1 MICGVEPLAL
11 HEMCAVCRSTF
22 AHLVVTSEP
31 TRPLFNRLPAAPTNT
46 KLSVPHTPVHFPS
59 QFHPSTKL
67 ARGLSSGGHE
77 KGRPLAMGGG
87 AGGETTKKAL
97 RATASDGDGA
107 SVPPVEQ
114 QQKQQPVPLPAAGVT
129 GTNAADGSAS
139 AAVQSCGEEDGQ
151 DDEQVERFYALLAN
165 IRALRGLYSA
175 GAGPAASVRGSRK
188 RAREAEAPWT
198 PAFRL
203 EDFEE
208 EVNQGA
214 AAADARCAVMN
225 QGASG
230 GAARRPAAARARVA
244 AADDGHEE
252 DGVAEVERGGNKLG
266 RRVAAR
272 G

>member
-1 MICGVEPLAL
+1 
-11 HEMCAVCRSTF
+11 
-22 AHLVVTSEP
+22 
-31 TRPLFNRLPAAPTNT
+31 
-46 KLSVPHTPVHFPS
+46 
-59 QFHPSTKL
+59 
-67 ARGLSSGGHE
+67 
-77 KGRPLAMGGG
+77 MGGVAG
-87 AGGETTKKAL
+87 AETTKKAL
-97 RATASDGDGA
+97 RATASDGDSA

-114 QQKQQPVPLPAAGVT
+114 QQQQPAPLPAAGVA

-139 AAVQSCGEEDGQ
+139 AAVQSCGEEDDQ

-175 GAGPAASVRGSRK
+175 GTGPAASGRGSRK

-214 AAADARCAVMN
+214 ADARCAVMN
-225 QGASG
+225 QGDSG
-230 GAARRPAAARARVA
+230 GGVARRPIAARARPAVP
-244 AADDGHEE
+244 AADDDHEE
-252 DGVAEVERGGNKLG
+252 DQVARGGNKLG
-266 RRVAAR
+266 HRVAAR

>member
-1 MICGVEPLAL
+1 
-11 HEMCAVCRSTF
+11 
-22 AHLVVTSEP
+22 
-31 TRPLFNRLPAAPTNT
+31 
-46 KLSVPHTPVHFPS
+46 
-59 QFHPSTKL
+59 
-67 ARGLSSGGHE
+67 
-77 KGRPLAMGGG
+77 MGGG

-175 GAGPAASVRGSRK
+175 GTGPAASGRGSRK
-188 RAREAEAPWT
+188 WAREAEAAPWT

-230 GAARRPAAARARVA
+230 GVARRPATAAA
-244 AADDGHEE
+244 AADDDHED
-252 DGVAEVERGGNKLG
+252 DGVAEVARGGSKLG
-266 RRVAAR
+266 RRVAR
-272 G
+272 VDDRC

>member
-1 MICGVEPLAL
+1 
-11 HEMCAVCRSTF
+11 
-22 AHLVVTSEP
+22 
-31 TRPLFNRLPAAPTNT
+31 
-46 KLSVPHTPVHFPS
+46 
-59 QFHPSTKL
+59 
-67 ARGLSSGGHE
+67 
-77 KGRPLAMGGG
+77 MGGVAG
-87 AGGETTKKAL
+87 AETTKKAR
-97 RATASDGDGA
+97 RATASDGDGE

-114 QQKQQPVPLPAAGVT
+114 QQQQPAPLPAAGVA

-139 AAVQSCGEEDGQ
+139 AAVQSCGEEDDQ

-175 GAGPAASVRGSRK
+175 GTGPAASGRGKVRK

-208 EVNQGA
+208 EVKQGA
-214 AAADARCAVMN
+214 AATDARSAVMN

-230 GAARRPAAARARVA
+230 IVARRPAAAARARAAVA
-244 AADDGHEE
+244 AADDGHDE
-252 DGVAEVERGGNKLG
+252 DEVARGGNKLG
-266 RRVAAR
+266 LRVAAR